1 MADDKPTS
9 PIGFVFVTECEVFG
23 EAADPSGH
31 ILVQVDERTYRRA
44 TGEDLAA
51 LERLEPGL
59 IGRLPRYLPGDW
71 GEPQGGGMKASAAD
85 ELLNKIMSLKQSK

>member
-1 MADDKPTS
+1 MTDDNLTS

-44 TGEDLAA
+44 TGQDLAA
-51 LERLEPGL
+51 LERLKPGL

-71 GEPQGGGMKASAAD
+71 EDPKRGVMKTSAAD
-85 ELLNKIMSLKQSK
+85 EPSE

>member
-1 MADDKPTS
+1 MAGDSLTS

-44 TGEDLAA
+44 TGKDLAA
-51 LERLEPGL
+51 LERLKPGL

-71 GEPQGGGMKASAAD
+71 EDPKRGAMKASAAD
-85 ELLNKIMSLKQSK
+85 ETHD